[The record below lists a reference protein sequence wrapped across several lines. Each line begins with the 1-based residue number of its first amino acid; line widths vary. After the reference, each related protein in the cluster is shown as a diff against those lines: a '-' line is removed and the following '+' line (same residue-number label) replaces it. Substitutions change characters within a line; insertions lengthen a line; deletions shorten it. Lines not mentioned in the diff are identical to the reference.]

1 MAVPVNNIGNRI
13 LEALEYRQMN
23 QQELADKTGIPKA
36 SISQYINGYAKPKD
50 DRIFL
55 MSKALN
61 VTEPWLLGYDVKI
74 NNGTI
79 VGNNNGTIS
88 NGPNSTSDNSTDS
101 SSHNNNNYTTNNYYS
116 SPCEKH
122 AVNHEI
128 EATINSKEYFF
139 RVLDHLKDMTDEQ
152 LLDMI
157 KYAEFISNK

>member
-1 MAVPVNNIGNRI
+1 MAVPINNIGNRI
-13 LEALEYRQMN
+13 LEALEYRKMN

-36 SISQYINGYAKPKD
+36 SISQYISGYAKPKD

-55 MSKALN
+55 IAKALN
-61 VTEPWLLGYDVKI
+61 VTEPWLLGYDVNI

-139 RVLDHLKDMTDEQ
+139 RVLDHLRNMTDEQ